1 MDDHDSHS
9 PLIDLTKKRQ
19 MPEFVLGALLLIVFV
34 SLTVLQVV
42 TRYIFNAPLPWTE
55 ELAAHMLVWLVFIG
69 AIGVHRHDTHVRLE
83 MLDEWAPPRMTAV
96 VRLIFDV
103 IVFITMILFVKSGID
118 LYQSMRFDKLP
129 ALRWPIRNIMI
140 IAPIASAIMAVYTL
154 SHIRKRIRIIRELSQ

>member
-1 MDDHDSHS
+1 MDDHDLHS

-103 IVFITMILFVKSGID
+103 IVFITMVLFVKSGIE

-140 IAPIASAIMAVYTL
+140 IAPIASAIMAIYTL
-154 SHIRKRIRIIRELSQ
+154 SHIRKRIRTIRELSQ

>member
-1 MDDHDSHS
+1 MDDDALHS

-42 TRYIFNAPLPWTE
+42 TRYILNSPLPWTE

-83 MLDEWAPPRMTAV
+83 MLDEWASPRMTAII
-96 VRLIFDV
+96 RLIFD
-103 IVFITMILFVKSGID
+103 ILVFITMILFVKSGID

-129 ALRWPIRNIMI
+129 ALRWPLRNIMI
-140 IAPIASAIMAVYTL
+140 IAPLASSIMAVYSL
-154 SHIRKRIRIIRELSQ
+154 NHIRKRIRTIRELSQ